1 MRSCTDLTPTTAYLY
16 LKDNGD
22 ILDWS
27 KAKSILIVALIV
39 TNLLLAVAIF
49 SNQKPVDATLSKE
62 FIEQSASLLKE
73 KDIGLL
79 VDIPRESPG
88 LPRLTVDYEILNI
101 SLLRKNFFNGE
112 GDIVTNTE
120 GLVEMATEEEY
131 LRVINDKLIT
141 YESKSEDLLY
151 DIKSEEEA
159 IDMAKDFIA
168 SKGYPLE
175 DLKLSFIKESKG
187 VYSLEFTKVYEDRY
201 IESTFTNIQLD
212 NRGIR
217 RFERMW
223 LNIKEIGTNPI
234 YISSAPKSILSL
246 TSMTNIYGKDI
257 KDISLSYYFDPK
269 IHDYIGDP
277 NEAQEGRTMPA
288 WRILFDDGYK
298 VILDK

>member
-120 GLVEMATEEEY
+120 GLVEIATEEEY

-257 KDISLSYYFDPK
+257 KYISLSYYFDPK